1 MLRLIDA
8 LFWPGHCQDE
18 FNRITD
24 GQPLVI
30 DWRTVR
36 AFCRVMVLMLALPA
50 LLVWWLV

>member
-50 LLVWWLV
+50 LLVWWLI